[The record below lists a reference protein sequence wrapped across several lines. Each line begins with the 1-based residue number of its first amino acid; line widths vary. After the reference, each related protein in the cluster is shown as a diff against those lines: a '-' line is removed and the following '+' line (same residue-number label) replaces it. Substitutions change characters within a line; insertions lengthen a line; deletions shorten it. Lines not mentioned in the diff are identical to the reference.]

1 MVRVIVGE
9 ADPDAV
15 APAADT
21 PSGNELV
28 LETNVDDLNPELYA
42 YVLERLFA
50 AGAQDAWLTP
60 IVMKKGRPA
69 ITISVLVSPSRQEAV
84 RQVLF
89 RETGTLGIRAAVVD
103 KQALE
108 REWVEVATRHGSVR
122 VKVGRFEGNTVTVA
136 PEFEDCVQVAREA
149 GIPAREVYEEATRLA
164 REAIGE

>member
-1 MVRVIVGE
+1 M
-9 ADPDAV
+9 
-15 APAADT
+15 
-21 PSGNELV
+21 

-69 ITISVLVSPSRQEAV
+69 VTISVLVSHPRQEAV

-89 RETGTLGIRAAVVD
+89 RESGTLGIRTTAVD
-103 KQALE
+103 KHALE
-108 REWVEVATRHGSVR
+108 REWVEVATRNGSIR
-122 VKVGRFEGNTVTVA
+122 VKIGRLEGTAVTVA

-149 GIPAREVYEEATRLA
+149 GVPAREVYEEATRLA
-164 REAIGE
+164 REAIDE